1 MSAPSQPPF
10 RELHFGQLDASQEA
24 VETPDLLVEGF
35 YDYREA
41 AYGIEAQQVWLLL
54 GPKGSGKSA
63 VLEHLRLRW
72 QDRYDR
78 FFTSWPLSGF
88 PVNDVANINTGQS
101 AGASRAQ
108 SAWEFLL
115 LLRIV
120 ESLTGDESLSAPQ
133 EFRDMHKRLVRSGL
147 LNGDWLTKVSRWSKN
162 TIKFD
167 VKIFGA
173 ESERD
178 AESITPLEVSS
189 YLRRQI
195 ATTRTDH
202 HHVVALDGLDT
213 FFFEANDEWTSLA
226 GLMQA
231 LHVLNREMRDC
242 GLPVSLVAA
251 MRSDIFDVLPGPEMN
266 KLKPHSVYLD
276 WHAFGIGRDN
286 HLWRLLTR
294 KAAVR
299 RPEVKNIVTQYLA
312 APIQIGPHSD
322 LPTFL
327 LENTR
332 LLPRDVIA
340 LMTYL
345 QRGYKGNGTV
355 PGENAKRSVEAYTQE
370 YFVGEIFDNLAG
382 ILPPTRTRQL
392 ANFKDALRTAPSR
405 LFDFEYVTSELEG
418 DLEPNEVKQLLR
430 QMFETGGIGIH
441 HNGYTDFVFR
451 KISGGGFTVRYQFM
465 LHDALTRAWN
475 RKWRG

>member
-1 MSAPSQPPF
+1 MTSRLPPF
-10 RELHFGQLDASQEA
+10 YELQFGQLDAAQEA
-24 VETPDLLVEGF
+24 VDTPELLTEGF

-41 AYGIEAQQVWLLL
+41 AYGIDAQQVWLLL

-72 QDRYDR
+72 EARYDR
-78 FFTSWPLSGF
+78 FFTNWTLSGF
-88 PVNDVANINTGQS
+88 PVNDVATIRTGQS

-115 LLRIV
+115 LLRVV
-120 ESLTGDESLSAPQ
+120 ESLAADESLCTSQ
-133 EFRDMHKRLVRSGL
+133 GFRQMHAGLVRSGL
-147 LNGDWLTKVSRWSKN
+147 LSGDWLSKVANWTKT

-167 VKIFGA
+167 IKIFGA
-173 ESERD
+173 ETERSAD
-178 AESITPLEVSS
+178 SITPLEVSS
-189 YLRRQI
+189 YIREQL
-195 ATTRTDH
+195 AGVSTDS
-202 HHVVALDGLDT
+202 HHVIALDGLDT

-231 LHVLNREMRDC
+231 LHFVNRGLREAN
-242 GLPVSLVAA
+242 LPVRVVAA

-286 HLWRLLTR
+286 HLWRLLTK
-294 KAAVR
+294 KASVR
-299 RPEVKNIVTQYLA
+299 RPQVTNLVTQYLGSE
-312 APIQIGPHSD
+312 IRIGPHSD
-322 LPTFL
+322 LPTYL

-332 LLPRDVIA
+332 LLPRDVVA
-340 LMTYL
+340 MMGFL
-345 QRGYKGNGTV
+345 QASYRGNKSI
-355 PGENAKRSVEAYTQE
+355 PEANAKRAIEAYTQQ

-382 ILPPTRTRQL
+382 VLPAASARQL
-392 ANFKDALRTAPSR
+392 ASFKDALRTAPSR
-405 LFDFEYVTSELEG
+405 LFDFEYMTSELQG
-418 DLEPNEVKQLLR
+418 DLEPPQVKQLLR
-430 QMFETGGIGIH
+430 QMFEIGGIGMH

-451 KISGGGFTVRYQFM
+451 KVSGGGFTVRYQFM

-475 RKWRG
+475 RKWRD

>member
-1 MSAPSQPPF
+1 MGPSNLPPF
-10 RELHFGQLDASQEA
+10 HELQFGQLDAAQEA
-24 VETPDLLVEGF
+24 VDSPDLLLEGF

-41 AYGIEAQQVWLLL
+41 AYGVEAQQVWLLL

-72 QDRYDR
+72 EDRADR
-78 FFTSWPLSGF
+78 FFANWSLSGF
-88 PVNDVANINTGQS
+88 PVTDVAEIKTGQS
-101 AGASRAQ
+101 SGPSRAQ

-120 ESLTGDESLSAPQ
+120 ELLARDESLRAPPG
-133 EFRDMHKRLVRSGL
+133 FREMHKGLEESGL
-147 LNGDWLTKVSRWSKN
+147 LSGDWITKVSNWSK
-162 TIKFD
+162 IGLKLDFK
-167 VKIFGA
+167 VLGA
-173 ESERD
+173 TAERSVESV
-178 AESITPLEVSS
+178 TPLEVSAHI
-189 YLRRQI
+189 RRQI
-195 ATTRTDH
+195 ALVSTEN
-202 HHVVALDGLDT
+202 HHVLALDGLDT
-213 FFFEANDEWTSLA
+213 FFFESNDEWTSLA

-231 LHVLNREMRDC
+231 IHVLNRELRQVS
-242 GLPVSLVAA
+242 LPVRVIAA

-286 HLWRLLTR
+286 HLWRLLTQ

-299 RPEVKNIVTQYLA
+299 RPEVKNIVSQYLNTS
-312 APIQIGPHSD
+312 IQIGPHSD

-332 LLPRDVIA
+332 LLPRDVVA
-340 LMTYL
+340 MMTYL
-345 QRGYKGNGTV
+345 QRGYRGSRAV
-355 PGENAKRSVEAYTQE
+355 PSDNAKHSIEAYTQE

-382 ILPPTRTRQL
+382 VLPAASARKL
-392 ANFKDALRTAPSR
+392 ASFKDALRTSPSR
-405 LFDFEYVTSELEG
+405 LFDFEYMKSELQG
-418 DLEPNEVKQLLR
+418 DLDPLEIKQLLK

-441 HNGYTDFVFR
+441 TNGNTDFVFR
-451 KISGGGFTVRYQFM
+451 KISGGGFTTRYKFM

-475 RKWRG
+475 RRWRD

>member
-1 MSAPSQPPF
+1 MSSPGLPPF
-10 RELHFGQLDASQEA
+10 HELHFGQLDASQEA
-24 VETPDLLVEGF
+24 VDTPDLLTAGF

-41 AYGIEAQQVWLLL
+41 AYGVEAQQVWLLL

-72 QDRYDR
+72 QGRADR
-78 FFTSWPLSGF
+78 FFTSWSLSGF
-88 PVNDVANINTGQS
+88 PVNDVAEINTGQS

-108 SAWEFLL
+108 AAWEFLL
-115 LLRIV
+115 LLRVV
-120 ESLTGDESLSAPQ
+120 ESLESDTGLRAPQ
-133 EFRDMHKRLVRSGL
+133 EFRDMHAGLARSGL
-147 LNGDWLTKVSRWSKN
+147 LSGDWISKVASWSKT

-167 VKIFGA
+167 LKIFGA
-173 ESERD
+173 EAERNVN
-178 AESITPLEVSS
+178 SVTPLEVSS
-189 YLRRQI
+189 YIRDQLARV
-195 ATTRTDH
+195 ATEN
-202 HHVVALDGLDT
+202 HHVIALDGLDT
-213 FFFEANDEWTSLA
+213 FFFETNDEWTSLA

-231 LHVLNREMRDC
+231 LHVLNRSLRDM
-242 GLPVSLVAA
+242 GLPVQVVAA

-286 HLWRLLTR
+286 HLWKLLTQ

-299 RPEVKNIVTQYLA
+299 RPQVTNVVSQYLGA
-312 APIQIGPHSD
+312 RIQIGPHSD

-332 LLPRDVIA
+332 LLPRDLVA

-345 QRGYKGNGTV
+345 QRGYKGTRSV

-382 ILPPTRTRQL
+382 VLPAANARQL
-392 ANFKDALRTAPSR
+392 ASFKDALRTAPSR
-405 LFDFEYVTSELEG
+405 LFDFTYMKSELEG
-418 DLEPNEVKQLLR
+418 ELEASEVRQLLR
-430 QMFETGGIGIH
+430 QMFETGGIGVH

-451 KISGGGFTVRYQFM
+451 KISGGGFTVRHEFM

-475 RKWRG
+475 RKWRD

>member
-1 MSAPSQPPF
+1 MSASGLPPF
-10 RELHFGQLDASQEA
+10 HELQFGQLDASQEA
-24 VETPDLLVEGF
+24 VDTPDLLVEGF

-41 AYGIEAQQVWLLL
+41 AYGIEAQQIWLLL

-72 QDRYDR
+72 KDRYDR

-88 PVNDVANINTGQS
+88 PVNDVVTINTGQS
-101 AGASRAQ
+101 PGGSRAQ

-115 LLRIV
+115 LLRAV
-120 ESLTGDESLSAPQ
+120 ESLAADESLQAPQ
-133 EFRDMHKRLVRSGL
+133 EFRDMHKALVSSGL
-147 LNGDWLTKVSRWSKN
+147 LTGDWLAKVSRWSGAK
-162 TIKFD
+162 IKFD

-173 ESERD
+173 EANRD
-178 AESITPLEVSS
+178 AESITPLEVSAFIRS
-189 YLRRQI
+189 QI
-195 ATTRTDH
+195 ARTSTDN
-202 HHVVALDGLDT
+202 HHVIALDGLDT

-231 LHVLNREMRDC
+231 LHVLNREMRES

-266 KLKPHSVYLD
+266 KLKPHAVYLD

-286 HLWRLLTR
+286 HLWKLVTQ

-299 RPEVKNIVTQYLA
+299 RPEVRNVVTQYLSTQV
-312 APIQIGPHSD
+312 QIGPHSD

-332 LLPRDVIA
+332 LLPRDMVA

-345 QRGYKGNGTV
+345 QRYKGSKPI
-355 PGENAKRSVEAYTQE
+355 PGESAKRSVDAYTQE

-382 ILPPTRTRQL
+382 ILPTANARQL
-392 ANFKDALRTAPSR
+392 ASFKDALRTAPTR
-405 LFDFEYVTSELEG
+405 LFDFDYLTAELKG
-418 DLEPNEVKQLLR
+418 DLEPNEIKQLLR
-430 QMFETGGIGIH
+430 QMFETGGIGIYN
-441 HNGYTDFVFR
+441 NGYTDFVFR

-475 RKWRG
+475 RKWRD

>member
-1 MSAPSQPPF
+1 MNAPSLPPF
-10 RELHFGQLDASQEA
+10 HELHFGQLDASQEA
-24 VETPDLLVEGF
+24 VETPELLVEGF

-88 PVNDVANINTGQS
+88 PVNDVANIDTGQT

-120 ESLTGDESLSAPQ
+120 ESLAADESLRAPK
-133 EFRDMHKRLVRSGL
+133 EFQDMHKGLVQSGL
-147 LNGDWLTKVSRWSKN
+147 LSDDWLGKVSRWAKAK
-162 TIKFD
+162 IKFD
-167 VKIFGA
+167 IKVFSA
-173 ESERD
+173 EFEDD
-178 AESITPLEVSS
+178 AASVTPLEVSA
-189 YLRRQI
+189 YIRRQI
-195 ATTRTDH
+195 ATTQTDH
-202 HHVVALDGLDT
+202 HHVIALDGLDT

-231 LHVLNREMRDC
+231 LHVLNRELRGC
-242 GLPVSLVAA
+242 GLPVCLVVA

-276 WHAFGIGRDN
+276 WHAHGIGREN
-286 HLWRLLTR
+286 RLWHLLTK

-299 RPEVKNIVTQYLA
+299 RPEVKNIVTQYLS
-312 APIQIGPHSD
+312 APIQIGPHTD
-322 LPTFL
+322 LPTYL

-332 LLPRDVIA
+332 LLPRDVVA
-340 LMTYL
+340 LMAYL
-345 QRGYKGNGTV
+345 QRGYKGNKAV

-382 ILPPTRTRQL
+382 ILPAASARQL
-392 ANFKDALRTAPSR
+392 ASFKDALRVAPSR
-405 LFDFEYVTSELEG
+405 LFDFEYLVSELKG
-418 DLEPNEVKQLLR
+418 DLEPPEIKQLLR

-451 KISGGGFTVRYQFM
+451 RISGGGFTVRYQFM

-475 RKWRG
+475 RKWRD